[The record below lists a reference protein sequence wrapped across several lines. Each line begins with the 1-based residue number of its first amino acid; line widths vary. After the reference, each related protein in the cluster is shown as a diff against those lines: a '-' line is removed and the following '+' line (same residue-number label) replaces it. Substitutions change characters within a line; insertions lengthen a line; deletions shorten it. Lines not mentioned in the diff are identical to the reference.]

1 MNTKSMLAA
10 LALGLATAGTQ
21 ASVLTFDNLPDFM
34 YGDGFP
40 LASGM
45 SYDGSDLVYVDNG
58 VKLTL
63 HAPGAVPGEA
73 HIGDG
78 TYASQTYNWH
88 DGMENGDG
96 TWLSLTRVDG
106 AKFDLI
112 SFDYFM
118 DFSTVLADG
127 VAVGDISDAGTW
139 TTSLAGITEL
149 RVTAGAYNQI
159 DNVDIEAPANAAA
172 VPLPGTL
179 ALLLGGALAGH
190 LARRRKS

>member
-1 MNTKSMLAA
+1 MNTKSILAA
-10 LALGLATAGTQ
+10 LVLGLATAGAQ
-21 ASVLTFDNLPDFM
+21 ASVLTFDNLTDFM

-45 SYDGSDLVYVDNG
+45 SYDGSDLVYIDNG

-63 HAPGAVPGEA
+63 HAPGAAPGEA

-78 TYASQTYNWH
+78 TFASQTYNWH

-96 TWLSLTRVDG
+96 SWLSLTRVDG
-106 AKFDLI
+106 AKFNLI

-118 DFSTVLADG
+118 DVSTVLADG
-127 VAVGDISDAGTW
+127 VAVGDISDGGTW
-139 TTSLAGITEL
+139 NTPLAGISEL

-159 DNVDIEAPANAAA
+159 DNVDVEASANASA

-179 ALLLGGALAGH
+179 ALLLGGAVAGR
-190 LARRRKS
+190 LARRRKA

>member
-1 MNTKSMLAA
+1 MNTKSILAA
-10 LALGLATAGTQ
+10 LVLGLATAGAQ
-21 ASVLTFDNLPDFM
+21 ASVLTFDNLTDFM

-45 SYDGSDLVYVDNG
+45 SYDGSDLVYIDNG

-63 HAPGAVPGEA
+63 HAPGSVPGEA

-78 TYASQTYNWH
+78 TFASQTYNWH

-96 TWLSLTRVDG
+96 SWLSLTRVDG
-106 AKFDLI
+106 AKFNLI

-118 DFSTVLADG
+118 DVSTVLADG
-127 VAVGDISDAGTW
+127 VAVGDISDGGTW
-139 TTSLAGITEL
+139 NTPFAGISEL

-159 DNVDIEAPANAAA
+159 DNVDVEASANASA

-179 ALLLGGALAGH
+179 ALLLGGAVAGR
-190 LARRRKS
+190 LARRRKA

>member
-1 MNTKSMLAA
+1 MNTKSILAA
-10 LALGLATAGTQ
+10 LALGLATAGAQ
-21 ASVLTFDNLPDFM
+21 ASVLTFDNLTDFM

-40 LASGM
+40 LAAGM
-45 SYDGSDLVYVDNG
+45 HYDGSDLVYVDDG

-63 HAPGAVPGEA
+63 HAPGALPGAA

-96 TWLSLTRVDG
+96 TWLALTRVDG

-112 SFDYFM
+112 GFDYVM

-127 VAVGDISDAGTW
+127 VAVGDIADAGTW
-139 TTSLAGITEL
+139 TTPLAGITEL
-149 RVTAGAYNQI
+149 RLTAGAYNQI

-179 ALLLGGALAGH
+179 ALLLGGAVAGR